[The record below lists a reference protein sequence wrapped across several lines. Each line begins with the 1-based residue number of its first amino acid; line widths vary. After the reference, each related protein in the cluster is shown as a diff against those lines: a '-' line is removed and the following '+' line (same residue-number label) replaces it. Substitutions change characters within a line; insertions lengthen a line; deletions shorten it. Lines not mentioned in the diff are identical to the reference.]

1 MKYKYI
7 IPKDWKFYYQ
17 LNWEFWLFWEHA
29 FEVWNRYED
38 VKELFKNECDVY
50 TTEFVKKVKNRVK
63 YYIKI
68 KKTNEVLD
76 FFNFIEEKWEN
87 PLEKLLYTYVEK
99 KWTIII
105 SDTNRGIN
113 IIERAITLYLK
124 ETWIMINLQKR
135 NIIAMSIG
143 FFEWNE
149 KEILYSYLD
158 ELNIDYISYKYW
170 YNFFIDIFIEK

>member
-1 MKYKYI
+1 
-7 IPKDWKFYYQ
+7 
-17 LNWEFWLFWEHA
+17 
-29 FEVWNRYED
+29 

-99 KWTIII
+99 K
-105 SDTNRGIN
+105 
-113 IIERAITLYLK
+113 
-124 ETWIMINLQKR
+124 
-135 NIIAMSIG
+135 
-143 FFEWNE
+143 
-149 KEILYSYLD
+149 
-158 ELNIDYISYKYW
+158 
-170 YNFFIDIFIEK
+170 